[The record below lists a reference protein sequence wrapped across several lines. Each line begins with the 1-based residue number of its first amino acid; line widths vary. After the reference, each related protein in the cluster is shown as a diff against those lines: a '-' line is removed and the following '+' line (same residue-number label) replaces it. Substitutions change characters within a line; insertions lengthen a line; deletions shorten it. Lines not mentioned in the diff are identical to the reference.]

1 LDFTFTEEQEL
12 FRKAVREFC
21 QKKLAPK
28 AREIEN
34 NQRIPDDVIKGM
46 ADLGLL
52 GMTVSPEYGGA
63 EADPM
68 MAGIAGEEIARADV
82 TCATA
87 VFFLVQASWGY
98 ILDRYGKKEVKEQ
111 ILPKVTKGKA
121 FLGIATTEPDA
132 GSDLGNMRT
141 VAKRVGEVYVL
152 NGEKMYIS
160 GIREVVKQMEEG
172 GGFLTLAKTAPE
184 RGTRGLSF
192 FYVPLKGTPGISPT
206 YVEEWGR
213 KGIST
218 GGFALTEVKVP
229 LHNLVGEENRGF
241 YTAMEGFDYAR
252 AIISVVCA
260 GATTAALELGMDY
273 IKQRKAFGQPI
284 GRYEAIQFKL
294 AEHYAK
300 TDAVRLLG
308 YRALWMLEKEQRE
321 NKYSRFEVTK
331 AVAEAKMLAPTIAF
345 DAMNDVLQWYGAF
358 GFTAECPVEMG
369 LRGVRSYMWAEGS
382 TEIMKIIVARELL
395 GKEYIAYR

>member
-1 LDFTFTEEQEL
+1 MDFTFTEEQEL

-34 NQRIPDDVIKGM
+34 NQRIPEDIIKGM

-63 EADPM
+63 GVDPVM
-68 MAGIAGEEIARADV
+68 TGIAGEEIARADV

-111 ILPKVTKGKA
+111 ILPKVAKGKA

-141 VAKRVGEVYVL
+141 VAKRVGEEYVL

-160 GIREVVKQMEEG
+160 GVREVVKHMEEG

-184 RGTRGLSF
+184 RGYKRVEFLLRPIERHTRSQ
-192 FYVPLKGTPGISPT
+192 S
-206 YVEEWGR
+206 
-213 KGIST
+213 
-218 GGFALTEVKVP
+218 
-229 LHNLVGEENRGF
+229 
-241 YTAMEGFDYAR
+241 D
-252 AIISVVCA
+252 
-260 GATTAALELGMDY
+260 
-273 IKQRKAFGQPI
+273 
-284 GRYEAIQFKL
+284 
-294 AEHYAK
+294 
-300 TDAVRLLG
+300 
-308 YRALWMLEKEQRE
+308 
-321 NKYSRFEVTK
+321 
-331 AVAEAKMLAPTIAF
+331 
-345 DAMNDVLQWYGAF
+345 
-358 GFTAECPVEMG
+358 
-369 LRGVRSYMWAEGS
+369 LR
-382 TEIMKIIVARELL
+382 
-395 GKEYIAYR
+395 